1 MLSSLPSSFRLAVL
15 AVTMTVL
22 TSVAADAMDDYIS
35 ASSSAPAAIALCSR
49 GEPLTPAA
57 CKAAGYDKL
66 IGQIDRAFE
75 SAQAKAPAN
84 VRPLLKRDQAWF
96 NEIIVSAGDSV
107 PQSDDIEERKSFGE
121 TLSRRVTTLQGIADG
136 FGRAGFSGRWVNT
149 FGSVVVTSAERGAY
163 RLAIDTRAVYGSG
176 SELRRQCKV
185 SAVVKPGSGAWLTG
199 TILPDEDQPAKT
211 SGDGTQA
218 ADAKSAPAKPP
229 SIKIRRQ
236 GETLRV
242 VVARD
247 AEWRENDRPHCEYM
261 WQITASY
268 FATGKPDAMD
278 KTDTAFTAPT
288 FDCTHPE
295 TAADE
300 EICAD
305 PDLADNDQRLNRAWK
320 ALQPRLDPA
329 TRRALMDDQRGWVH
343 AQSYQYP
350 EFLHPAWEKQTSF
363 MHFTTD
369 ARDRLDALQRERI
382 ALLEGFDEKRS
393 GLTGVWLAYNAI
405 LKVTANDDG
414 SLTGEGWKWEQGDWK
429 AGCDYAIN
437 GKLVGGVF
445 RADDQ
450 GINPDT
456 LERDHAMLMVNRQD
470 DAFAKKRTQNVNVDE
485 AKCKRTQ
492 SASSSARLFPARAS
506 PDIND
511 FGNSIR

>member
-1 MLSSLPSSFRLAVL
+1 MLSLHRLAIL
-15 AVTMTVL
+15 AVAITVL
-22 TSVAADAMDDYIS
+22 TPAAADAMDDYIS
-35 ASSSAPAAIALCSR
+35 ASSSAPAAIKLC
-49 GEPLTPAA
+49 GVDAPLTADA

-66 IGQIDRAFE
+66 IGQLDKAFE
-75 SAQAKAPAN
+75 TAQGRAPAN

-96 NEIIVSAGDSV
+96 NEIVVSAADSL
-107 PQSDDIEERKSFGE
+107 PQSDDPDERKSFAE
-121 TLSRRVTTLQGIADG
+121 TLSQRIATLKEIADG
-136 FGRAGFSGRWVNT
+136 FGRPGLSGRWVNT
-149 FGSVVVTSAERGAY
+149 FGSVVVTSVEGGAY

-176 SELRRQCKV
+176 SDRRRQCEV
-185 SAVVKPGSGAWLTG
+185 SAVVKPAAGAWLAG
-199 TILPDEDQPAKT
+199 TILPDEDQPAAT
-211 SGDGTQA
+211 
-218 ADAKSAPAKPP
+218 ADAKSATAKPP

-242 VVARD
+242 VVERD
-247 AEWRENDRPHCEYM
+247 AAWRENDRPHCEYM

-268 FATGKPDAMD
+268 FATGKPDTVD
-278 KTDTAFTAPT
+278 KADVAFTAPT
-288 FDCTHPE
+288 FDCTRPE

-305 PDLADNDQRLNRAWK
+305 PDLADNDQRLNGAWK
-320 ALQPRLDPA
+320 ALLPRLDPA

-343 AQSYQYP
+343 AQSTQYP
-350 EFLHPAWEKQTSF
+350 EFLHPAWEKRTSF
-363 MHFTTD
+363 MHFTAD
-369 ARDRLDALQRERI
+369 ARDKLNALQRERI

-405 LKVTANDDG
+405 LQVTANDDG

-437 GKLVGGVF
+437 GKVVNGVF

-456 LERDHAMLMVNRQD
+456 LERDHATLLVNRHD
-470 DAFAKKRTQNVNVDE
+470 DVFAKKRTQNVNVDE
-485 AKCKRTQ
+485 AKCKRTP
-492 SASSSARLFPARAS
+492 SASSTARLFPARPS
-506 PDIND
+506 SDISD